1 MPVWTSPKAA
11 ARLQAHLHGYLAD
24 NGHLLADYVRL
35 NACTAGCALP
45 RVPFDVDDANG
56 KRPATLYIND
66 MRRFPVYALDFGTGQ
81 PSLALPPDLPD
92 PIRLWPAPSGSVQP
106 LLYLGGHM
114 ARRYNRLQPARRG
127 WWG

>member
-1 MPVWTSPKAA
+1 MARGFHAGMDIPEAA

-56 KRPATLYIND
+56 KRPAALYIND

-81 PSLALPPDLPD
+81 PSSVEPPDLPD
-92 PIRLWPAPSGSVQP
+92 PIRLWPAPSADAHP
-106 LLYLGGHM
+106 ILYFGGHM
-114 ARRYNRLQPARRG
+114 AKRYNRLRTNL
-127 WWG
+127 